1 MLKIAVVILNWNG
14 EALLKKFLPSVT
26 TYSKGA
32 ELYVADNASTD
43 GSIAFLKNNY
53 PEITIIQNLHNGGYA
68 KGYNDAL
75 ANVDADIYCL
85 LNSDVDVTQDWLLPI
100 MKEFQENPLA
110 AIIQP
115 KILDYKNKTHFEYA
129 GAAGG
134 FIDKYGYPFCRG
146 RIFNELEEDNGQYD
160 DVKEIFWATGAC
172 LFIRSKVFAELKG
185 FDEDYFAHQ
194 EEIDLCWRANN
205 KGFKVFYVGESSV
218 YHLGGSTLSNM
229 NPKKTYLNFRNS
241 LYSIVKNLP
250 AKKAFRIILLRLV
263 LDGLAAINFIFQ
275 ARPKHFWAVIRAHFS
290 FYSSFRSIYKKRE
303 KVHFAS
309 NYYAAKSIV
318 WSHYVNHVKKFN
330 ILVKD

>member
-1 MLKIAVVILNWNG
+1 MLKIAIVILNWNG
-14 EALLKKFLPSVT
+14 EALLEKFLPSVT
-26 TYSKGA
+26 TFSQEA

-43 GSIAFLKNNY
+43 GSIAFLKKNY
-53 PEITIIQNLHNGGYA
+53 PQINIIQNLSNGGYA

-75 ANVDADIYCL
+75 PKVNADIYCL
-85 LNSDVDVTQDWLLPI
+85 LNSDVEVTKDWLLPI
-100 MKEFQENPLA
+100 IKEFKENPSA

-146 RIFNELEEDNGQYD
+146 RIFNELEEDNGQYN

-172 LFIRSKVFAELKG
+172 LFIRREVFDELKG

-194 EEIDLCWRANN
+194 EEIDLCWRAKN
-205 KGFKVFYVGESSV
+205 KGHGVFYVGGSMV
-218 YHLGGSTLSNM
+218 YHLGGSTLSSM
-229 NPKKTYLNFRNS
+229 NPQKTFLNFRNS

-250 AKKAFRIILLRLV
+250 FKKAFPIILLRLV
-263 LDGLAAINFIFQ
+263 MDGLAGINFIFQ
-275 ARPKHFWAVIRAHFS
+275 GRSKHCWAILRAHFS
-290 FYSSFRSIYKKRE
+290 FYKNFINIFKKRE
-303 KVHFAS
+303 KAHFIR
-309 NYYAAKSIV
+309 NYYATKSIV

>member
-26 TYSKGA
+26 TYSKRA

-53 PEITIIQNLHNGGYA
+53 PEINIIQNLQNGGYA

-75 ANVDADIYCL
+75 AKVDADIYCL

-250 AKKAFRIILLRLV
+250 AKKAFRIILIRLV